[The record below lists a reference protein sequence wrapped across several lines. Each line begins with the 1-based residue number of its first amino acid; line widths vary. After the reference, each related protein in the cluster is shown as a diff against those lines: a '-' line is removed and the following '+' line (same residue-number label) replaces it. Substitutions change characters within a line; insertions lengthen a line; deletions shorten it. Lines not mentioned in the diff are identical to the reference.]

1 MMNALVDQYHD
12 NSRKPYKMTS
22 ISINNTQQLLAA
34 MSALEQQMA
43 TIRAQ
48 LGAVAPNKHVHNELI
63 QMVADSSHKP
73 KRELSAGVIAWNQQ
87 VHETLAQ
94 MKTDGWK
101 HPQTGKEPIYRD
113 ALAEAARLRGLA
125 DPAVAAKQ
133 AVHKAKKAELKAKK
147 VASSASSVTSAASAP
162 AVSTEKKEKKNP
174 WADMTEE
181 QKAERIAKMK
191 AGREA
196 KKLAA
201 SQAPVVITE
210 APAPNPF
217 DEAPAETASDAES
230 AASGKKRGPPKGVKL
245 SEEERIR
252 RATKA
257 KATRDAK
264 KLAALPALP
273 VSAPVSAAS
282 SVIVSDDEIDEETFT
297 KQQLPNSSRIIYK
310 NGLNHVR
317 AYTPQGVGAWL
328 GMYDPVKK
336 TIDASVPEPEDE

>member
-1 MMNALVDQYHD
+1 
-12 NSRKPYKMTS
+12 MTS

-48 LGAVAPNKHVHNELI
+48 LGAVSKTEPKV
-63 QMVADSSHKP
+63 DKP
-73 KRELSAGVIAWNQQ
+73 KRELSAGVIAWNKQ
-87 VHETLAQ
+87 VNETLVQ
-94 MKTDGWK
+94 MKADGWR

-133 AVHKAKKAELKAKK
+133 AEHKAKKAELKAKK
-147 VASSASSVTSAASAP
+147 ASSASSVVSSASEPVAASEP
-162 AVSTEKKEKKNP
+162 SEKKAKKNP

-196 KKLAA
+196 KKLTA
-201 SQAPVVITE
+201 SQ

-217 DEAPAETASDAES
+217 DEAPAEAPAETASDAES
-230 AASGKKRGPPKGVKL
+230 ATSSVKKRGPPKGVKL
-245 SEEERIR
+245 SEEERVR

-273 VSAPVSAAS
+273 ASAAS
-282 SVIVSDDEIDEETFT
+282 SVVVSDDEIDEETFT
-297 KQQLPNSSRIIYK
+297 KQQLPNSSRIVYK
-310 NGLNHVR
+310 NGLGHVR

-336 TIDASVPEPEDE
+336 TIDASVPEPEE

>member
-1 MMNALVDQYHD
+1 
-12 NSRKPYKMTS
+12 MTS
-22 ISINNTQQLLAA
+22 ISINNKQQLLAA
-34 MSALEQQMA
+34 MDALEQQMA
-43 TIRAQ
+43 AIRAQ
-48 LGAVAPNKHVHNELI
+48 LGSVTIRNKQVHAELT
-63 QMVADSSHKP
+63 QMVADSEHKP
-73 KRELSAGVIAWNQQ
+73 KRELSAGVIAWNKQ

-94 MKTDGWK
+94 MKTDGWR

-133 AVHKAKKAELKAKK
+133 AEQKAKKAEQKAKK
-147 VASSASSVTSAASAP
+147 ASSSASVASAP
-162 AVSTEKKEKKNP
+162 SESEPVAEKKAKKNP
-174 WADMTEE
+174 WADMTDE

-201 SQAPVVITE
+201 SVV
-210 APAPNPF
+210 PAIASVSTNPF
-217 DEAPAETASDAES
+217 EDTPAPAETASDAES
-230 AASGKKRGPPKGVKL
+230 AASSVKKRGPPKGVKL
-245 SEEERIR
+245 SEEERIK

-273 VSAPVSAAS
+273 SSAPVSAAS
-282 SVIVSDDEIDEETFT
+282 SVVVSDEEIDEETFT

-310 NGLNHVR
+310 NALNHVR

>member
-1 MMNALVDQYHD
+1 
-12 NSRKPYKMTS
+12 MTS

-48 LGAVAPNKHVHNELI
+48 LSAVSKTEPKAE
-63 QMVADSSHKP
+63 KP
-73 KRELSAGVIAWNQQ
+73 KRELSAGVIAWNKQ
-87 VHETLAQ
+87 VNETLVQ
-94 MKTDGWK
+94 MKADGWR

-133 AVHKAKKAELKAKK
+133 AEHKAKKAELKAKK
-147 VASSASSVTSAASAP
+147 VVSSASSVASEPVAA
-162 AVSTEKKEKKNP
+162 AVSTEKKAKKNP

-201 SQAPVVITE
+201 SVAPVST
-210 APAPNPF
+210 NPF
-217 DEAPAETASDAES
+217 EDAPAPAETASDAES
-230 AASGKKRGPPKGVKL
+230 ATSSVKKRGPPKGVKL
-245 SEEERIR
+245 SEEERIK

-273 VSAPVSAAS
+273 ASAPTSAAS
-282 SVIVSDDEIDEETFT
+282 SVVVSDDEIDEETFT
-297 KQQLPNSSRIIYK
+297 KQQLPNSSRIVYK
-310 NGLNHVR
+310 NGLGHVR

-336 TIDASVPEPEDE
+336 TIDASVPEPEE

>member
-1 MMNALVDQYHD
+1 MMNALLDQYHD

-48 LGAVAPNKHVHNELI
+48 LGAVSKTAPAEVK
-63 QMVADSSHKP
+63 ADKP

-201 SQAPVVITE
+201 SQAPVVTE

-217 DEAPAETASDAES
+217 DEAPVETASDAES

-310 NGLNHVR
+310 NALNHVR

>member
-1 MMNALVDQYHD
+1 
-12 NSRKPYKMTS
+12 MTS

-34 MSALEQQMA
+34 MDALEQQMA
-43 TIRAQ
+43 AIRAQ
-48 LGAVAPNKHVHNELI
+48 LGSVSKTVPAEPK
-63 QMVADSSHKP
+63 ADKP
-73 KRELSAGVIAWNQQ
+73 KRELSAGVLAWNKQ

-94 MKTDGWK
+94 MKTDGWR

-133 AVHKAKKAELKAKK
+133 AEHKAKKAELKAKK
-147 VASSASSVTSAASAP
+147 ASSSASVASVPSESEP
-162 AVSTEKKEKKNP
+162 AVSTEKKAKKNP

-181 QKAERIAKMK
+181 QKQERIAKMK

-201 SQAPVVITE
+201 S
-210 APAPNPF
+210 APAPVSTNPF
-217 DEAPAETASDAES
+217 EDAPAPAEPASDAES
-230 AASGKKRGPPKGVKL
+230 AASSVKKRGPPKGVKL

-264 KLAALPALP
+264 KAGVPAATATNAAAVPLPA
-273 VSAPVSAAS
+273 SAAS

-297 KQQLPNSSRIIYK
+297 KQQLPNSSRIVYK

>member
-1 MMNALVDQYHD
+1 
-12 NSRKPYKMTS
+12 MTS

-43 TIRAQ
+43 AIRAQ
-48 LGAVAPNKHVHNELI
+48 LGAVNKTVPTEPK
-63 QMVADSSHKP
+63 ADKP
-73 KRELSAGVIAWNQQ
+73 KRELSAGVIAWNKQ
-87 VHETLAQ
+87 VNETLLQ
-94 MKTDGWK
+94 MKTDGWR

-133 AVHKAKKAELKAKK
+133 AEHKAKKAELKAKK
-147 VASSASSVTSAASAP
+147 ASSSASVASAP
-162 AVSTEKKEKKNP
+162 SDSEPAAEKKAKKNP

-181 QKAERIAKMK
+181 QKQERIAKMK

-201 SQAPVVITE
+201 S
-210 APAPNPF
+210 APAPAPAPSNPF
-217 DEAPAETASDAES
+217 DDAPAPVAEPASDAES
-230 AASGKKRGPPKGVKL
+230 ATSSVKKRGPPKGVKL
-245 SEEERIR
+245 TEEERLR

-264 KLAALPALP
+264 KASVPAATATNAAAVPLPA
-273 VSAPVSAAS
+273 SAAS

-297 KQQLPNSSRIIYK
+297 KQQLPNSSRIVYK

>member
-1 MMNALVDQYHD
+1 
-12 NSRKPYKMTS
+12 MTS

-43 TIRAQ
+43 AIRAQ
-48 LGAVAPNKHVHNELI
+48 LGAVNKTVPAEPK
-63 QMVADSSHKP
+63 ADKP
-73 KRELSAGVIAWNQQ
+73 RRELSAGVLAWNKQ
-87 VHETLAQ
+87 VHETLDQ
-94 MKTDGWK
+94 MKADGWR

-125 DPAVAAKQ
+125 DPAIAAKQ
-133 AVHKAKKAELKAKK
+133 AEHKAKKAELKAKK
-147 VASSASSVTSAASAP
+147 ASSSASVASAP
-162 AVSTEKKEKKNP
+162 SDSEPAAEKKAKKNP

-181 QKAERIAKMK
+181 QKQERIAKMK

-201 SQAPVVITE
+201 SAPASSNPFDD
-210 APAPNPF
+210 APAPV
-217 DEAPAETASDAES
+217 AEPASDAES
-230 AASGKKRGPPKGVKL
+230 ATSSVKKRGPPKGVKL

-264 KLAALPALP
+264 KAAAPSATALAAAATPLPM
-273 VSAPVSAAS
+273 SAAS
-282 SVIVSDDEIDEETFT
+282 SVVVSDDEIDEETFT
-297 KQQLPNSSRIIYK
+297 KQQLPNSSRIVYK